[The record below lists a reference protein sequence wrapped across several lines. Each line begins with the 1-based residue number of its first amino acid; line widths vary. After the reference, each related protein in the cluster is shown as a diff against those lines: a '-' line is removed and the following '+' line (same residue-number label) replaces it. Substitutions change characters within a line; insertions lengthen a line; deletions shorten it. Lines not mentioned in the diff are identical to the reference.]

1 MAKVTGAVIVCAV
14 VLALDMAAG
23 ILAILAQDA
32 RNKVK
37 CDVQGYRLGMA
48 ASLLFIAAHLS
59 ANISGCCDCNCNCS
73 CACCCYNYSC
83 RPQLK
88 DIRASMSKRMN
99 LTITWVSL
107 AVFLVGGVLLVAGTR
122 WCGFVHG
129 HAVGIGAILCFVH
142 SGIIIGFYMPAI
154 IAGCCQAPQEHP

>member
-37 CDVQGYRLGMA
+37 CDVLGHRLGVA
-48 ASLLFIAAHLS
+48 ASVLFIAAHLS
-59 ANISGCCDCNCNCS
+59 ANISGCCNCSCNCNCCGYS
-73 CACCCYNYSC
+73 YSC
-83 RPQLK
+83 RQQLM
-88 DIRASMSKRMN
+88 DIRASMSKRMK

-107 AVFLVGGVLLVAGTR
+107 AVFLVGGVLLVAATR
-122 WCGFVHG
+122 WFGFVHG

-154 IAGCCQAPQEHP
+154 IGGCCEAPQEHP